1 MRFIGNL
8 GRYQE
13 ITSQAKEAGGV
24 DRYLA
29 EERRDAVSQA
39 APILLATGAFVA
51 LSIEKVV
58 AHIRHKLRERDQ
70 NGRACK
76 TADNDLRT
84 APESTTTQT
93 MNCEPEVQD
102 SHPSESGGDEQ
113 HYIDNEGDNYANR
126 S

>member
-1 MRFIGNL
+1 MRFMGNL

-29 EERRDAVSQA
+29 GERRDAVSKA
-39 APILLATGAFVA
+39 APILLATGAVAA
-51 LSIEKVV
+51 LSVKKVIM
-58 AHIRHKLRERDQ
+58 HIHRTLRERDQ

-76 TADNDLRT
+76 IANDDLRT
-84 APESTTTQT
+84 TPESPTTQT
-93 MNCEPEVQD
+93 IDCKPEVQD
-102 SHPSESGGDEQ
+102 SPPSEPGGDEQ
-113 HYIDNEGDNYANR
+113 HNIDNEGDNYANR

>member
-1 MRFIGNL
+1 MRFMGNL

-29 EERRDAVSQA
+29 GERRDAVSRA
-39 APILLATGAFVA
+39 APILLATGAFAA
-51 LSIEKVV
+51 LSIKKVV
-58 AHIRHKLRERDQ
+58 AHIHHTLRERDQ
-70 NGRACK
+70 NGRAC
-76 TADNDLRT
+76 TIADNDLRT
-84 APESTTTQT
+84 APESPTTQT

>member
-1 MRFIGNL
+1 MRFMGNL

-29 EERRDAVSQA
+29 GERRDAVSKA
-39 APILLATGAFVA
+39 APILLATGAFAA
-51 LSIEKVV
+51 LSIRNGI
-58 AHIRHKLRERDQ
+58 ASIRHTLRGRDQ

-76 TADNDLRT
+76 TVDSDLQT
-84 APESTTTQT
+84 TPESPTTQT
-93 MNCEPEVQD
+93 TNCEPEVLD

-113 HYIDNEGDNYANR
+113 HNIDNEGDNYANR